1 VCHKLLA
8 AVAVVVAAWAA
19 GDGGGDVIQA
29 GLVLQQGYIPGE
41 HHTNRTQNSHLNGA
55 FCGG

>member
-8 AVAVVVAAWAA
+8 AAVVVAEGEA
-19 GDGGGDVIQA
+19 GGGGGDVIQA

-41 HHTNRTQNSHLNGA
+41 HHTH
-55 FCGG
+55 